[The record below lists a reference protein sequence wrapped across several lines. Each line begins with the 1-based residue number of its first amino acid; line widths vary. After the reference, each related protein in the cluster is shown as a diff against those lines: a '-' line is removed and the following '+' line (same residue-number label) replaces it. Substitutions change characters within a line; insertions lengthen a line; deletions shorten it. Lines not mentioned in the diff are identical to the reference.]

1 MTACK
6 IWGGC
11 LISADWLC
19 FESVFQKSAEISVRP
34 IFKKSE
40 ISFLKHK
47 NLRYNEETCMNGWNW
62 QLTTGFLHDIT
73 IILFRLLY
81 LFSCRAMVLGSFQ
94 CRGGR
99 PTTLAYGRAGACC
112 ACSRCGT
119 GGLFFC
125 CCFYVLF
132 FCLFFISSVLS
143 SFPNASYLGRRPSIL
158 KYCGAGRCNPA
169 VVVSYYWRRARKVL
183 VNHLVGRNLS
193 RNSING

>member
-1 MTACK
+1 MTECK

-62 QLTTGFLHDIT
+62 QLKTGFLHDIT

-94 CRGGR
+94 CRSGR
-99 PTTLAYGRAGACC
+99 PTTLVYGRARACC

-119 GGLFFC
+119 GGLFFFLFV
-125 CCFYVLF
+125 CF
-132 FCLFFISSVLS
+132 SSRLS
-143 SFPNASYLGRRPSIL
+143 YFPFLMPHILEDGRTYWNIVV
-158 KYCGAGRCNPA
+158 PA
-169 VVVSYYWRRARKVL
+169 VITQR
-183 VNHLVGRNLS
+183 
-193 RNSING
+193 